1 MSPYRNKKE
10 EKEINMKPMQAP
22 KKIGPGSIVCIMLI
36 LLLVYLSTGGIW
48 QVNEVIKST
57 EESVNL
63 QQTLEGITGVDTIEM
78 NLEDVDVV
86 IHLVEED
93 KVEIT
98 KSVGYDEEQAVVGIM
113 QKGHKI
119 LLESSKPAKKGLS
132 WLLKFVNIGQQS
144 VEISI
149 PIGFEGDLK
158 ITTSSGDVVIEE
170 PLQLTRLSITT
181 VSGEIRLEEVEA
193 PSQIQS
199 KSGDIAVEKLV
210 GEKHIIKNTSGELSL
225 GEGQGDFEITT
236 VSGDQQI
243 GKIIGKNHKMSTTSG
258 EIVIDALQGK
268 YEVSSVSGDVAVENV
283 IGYGKTSTTSGEV
296 MVKKI
301 ELQGDLEVKTVSGEV
316 HIAFTPKSS
325 AKVNMDSKSGE
336 ILGNIPISYDNSR
349 RNSATAELGTNMLYH
364 VKIETLS
371 GEIYIEQDA

>member
-1 MSPYRNKKE
+1 
-10 EKEINMKPMQAP
+10 MKPMQAP
-22 KKIGPGSIVCIMLI
+22 KKIGSGSIVCMMLI

-57 EESVNL
+57 EGMNL
-63 QQTLEGITGVDTIEM
+63 QQALEGIVGVDTIEM

-86 IHLVEED
+86 IHLVEEG

-98 KSVGYDEEQAVVGIM
+98 KSVGYDEEQAVVDIM
-113 QKGHKI
+113 QKGNKI

-132 WLLKFVNIGQQS
+132 WLFKFVNIGQRS
-144 VEISI
+144 AEISI

-158 ITTSSGDVVIEE
+158 ITTSSGDIVIEE
-170 PLQLTRLSITT
+170 PLKLTRLSITT
-181 VSGEIRLEEVEA
+181 VSGEIRLDEVEA

-210 GEKHIIKNTSGELSL
+210 GEKHIIKNTSGDLSL

-268 YEVSSVSGDVAVENV
+268 YEVSSVSGDVEVENV

-296 MVKKI
+296 MVEKI

-316 HIAFTPKSS
+316 YIAFTPKSS
-325 AKVNMDSKSGE
+325 AKVNMNSKSGE
-336 ILGNIPISYDNSR
+336 ILGGIPISYDNSR
-349 RNSATAELGTNMLYH
+349 RNSATAELGTNMLH
-364 VKIETLS
+364 RVKIETLS

>member
-1 MSPYRNKKE
+1 
-10 EKEINMKPMQAP
+10 MKPMQAP
-22 KKIGPGSIVCIMLI
+22 KKIGSGSIVCMMLI

-57 EESVNL
+57 EGMNL
-63 QQTLEGITGVDTIEM
+63 QQALEGIVGVDTIEM

-86 IHLVEED
+86 IHLVEEG

-98 KSVGYDEEQAVVGIM
+98 KSVGYDEEQAVVDIM
-113 QKGHKI
+113 QKGNKI

-132 WLLKFVNIGQQS
+132 WLFKFVNIGQRS
-144 VEISI
+144 AEISI

-158 ITTSSGDVVIEE
+158 ITTSSGDIVIEE

-181 VSGEIRLEEVEA
+181 VSGEIRLKEVEA

-199 KSGDIAVEKLV
+199 TLGDIAVEKLV
-210 GEKHIIKNTSGELSL
+210 GEKHIIKNTSG
-225 GEGQGDFEITT
+225 
-236 VSGDQQI
+236 
-243 GKIIGKNHKMSTTSG
+243 K
-258 EIVIDALQGK
+258 IVIDELQGK

-296 MVKKI
+296 MVEKI

-316 HIAFTPKSS
+316 YIAFTPKSS
-325 AKVNMDSKSGE
+325 AKVNMNSKSGE
-336 ILGNIPISYDNSR
+336 ILGGIPISYDNSR
-349 RNSATAELGTNMLYH
+349 RNSATAELGTNMLH
-364 VKIETLS
+364 RVKIETLS